1 MQKEKAALG
10 VKGALPD
17 GLDSHPSFFDSL
29 PSRSV
34 FKSLSP
40 HTTVSIGET
49 GLPSLLVTESI
60 VKASI
65 PFWFATQ
72 GGRWTRY
79 SKKLKLGNWLKMKF
93 YFRVV
98 DTHWRKPAGLSFLS
112 RLSFK
117 CHWWK
122 PRHLRM
128 EAKILFCDKKF
139 RFLIWHAFTESQIPD
154 GVQGKIT
161 FIAKLF
167 PTKQSITN
175 VFSFPFIASFCRSLK
190 RCITNDA
197 VYLALA
203 SQLRKQ
209 TEVTND
215 PKHSLALW
223 AITTQT
229 HITLASILPFLYSG
243 NTP

>member
-40 HTTVSIGET
+40 NTTVSIGET

-72 GGRWTRY
+72 GGRWTRC

-98 DTHWRKPAGLSFLS
+98 DVNQQDFLFFLGFLS
-112 RLSFK
+112 NVIDESLAISEWKRRSSFS
-117 CHWWK
+117 
-122 PRHLRM
+122 
-128 EAKILFCDKKF
+128 IKKF

-154 GVQGKIT
+154 SVQGKIT
-161 FIAKLF
+161 FITKLF

-175 VFSFPFIASFCRSLK
+175 VFSFPFIASFCRSQK

>member
-98 DTHWRKPAGLSFLS
+98 DTDVSQQCFLFFLGFLS
-112 RLSFK
+112 NVIDESLAISEWKRRSSFAIK
-117 CHWWK
+117 S
-122 PRHLRM
+122 L
-128 EAKILFCDKKF
+128 
-139 RFLIWHAFTESQIPD
+139 
-154 GVQGKIT
+154 G
-161 FIAKLF
+161 
-167 PTKQSITN
+167 
-175 VFSFPFIASFCRSLK
+175 FSFDMLLQKVRYLMVYKEKLHSLQSSFQQ
-190 RCITNDA
+190 N
-197 VYLALA
+197 
-203 SQLRKQ
+203 SQLQ
-209 TEVTND
+209 MYSLFHSLPLFVD
-215 PKHSLALW
+215 PKKGASPMMLYISLWPANSGSKRKW
-223 AITTQT
+223 QMTQS
-229 HITLASILPFLYSG
+229 TLSHCELLLPKRTLH
-243 NTP
+243 